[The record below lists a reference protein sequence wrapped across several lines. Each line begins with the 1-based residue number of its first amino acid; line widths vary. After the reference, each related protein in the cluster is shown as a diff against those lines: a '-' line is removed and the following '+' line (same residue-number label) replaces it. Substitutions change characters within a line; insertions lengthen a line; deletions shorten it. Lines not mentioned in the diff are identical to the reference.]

1 MTTCPLPSVSVIIT
15 TYQRPELAL
24 RALRSAL
31 SQTHPNKTITVI
43 EDGPET
49 PLRQAIADLG
59 RADVSYLAHQSNRGL
74 AAARN
79 TGINISSADYVA
91 FLDDD
96 DEWMDTKLAE
106 QIELARTAGDN
117 CACIY
122 CAAYIVDDAGRVLGK
137 ILPKLKGSIRQEI
150 QRIGLHT
157 IPSSCLFSRAA
168 LINAGGYDETLRSH
182 IDHDIWMSLARN
194 NYDCAFIGSKLVK
207 AHEHNNERITN
218 NTAARIEATRK
229 FCAKWEPELAQW
241 FGRKHARLH
250 LARFMA
256 RVYLMVGLNAFNKG
270 DRLAALKYY
279 CLSLMNDRTNRKC
292 YRNIFRVFSTP

>member
-1 MTTCPLPSVSVIIT
+1 MNTSPLPSVSVIIT

-31 SQTHPNKTITVI
+31 AQTYPNKTITVI

-49 PLRQAIADLG
+49 PLRQTIADLG
-59 RADVSYLAHQSNRGL
+59 RADVFYLAHQSNRGL

-79 TGINISSADYVA
+79 TGINNSNADYVA

-106 QIELARTAGDN
+106 QVGLAGTAGEN

-122 CAAYIVDDAGRVLGK
+122 CAAHIVDDAGRVLGEN
-137 ILPKLKGSIRQEI
+137 LPKLRGSIRQEI

-168 LINAGGYDETLRSH
+168 LINTGGYDETLRSH
-182 IDHDIWMSLARN
+182 IDHDIWMNLARK
-194 NYDCAFIGSKLVK
+194 NYDCDFTSSRLVK
-207 AHEHNNERITN
+207 AHEHSNERITN
-218 NTAARIEATRK
+218 NTDARIEATRK

-250 LARFMA
+250 LARFRA

-270 DRLAALKYY
+270 NRLTALKYY
-279 CLSLMNDRTNRKC
+279 CLSLKSDRTNRKC